1 MMILVT
7 YDISVT
13 ESSGAKR
20 LRRIAKECL
29 DYGVR
34 VQNSVFECDVDPAQ
48 WVKLKANLLNIY
60 DKTQD
65 SLRFYLLGSNW
76 RPKVEHYGTKKAVDI
91 FRDILII

>member
-1 MMILVT
+1 MILVT
-7 YDISVT
+7 YDISV
-13 ESSGAKR
+13 SDIGGAKR

-48 WVKLKANLLNIY
+48 WVKLKSNLLKIY

-65 SLRFYLLGSNW
+65 SLRFYMLGANW
-76 RPKVEHYGTKKAVDI
+76 RPKVEHFGSKQAVDV
-91 FRDILII
+91 FRDMLII